1 MSSRTNGH
9 QSFRVFRE
17 PASTKGDWKDLFS
30 FNAYL
35 QPSGEFNKPLYVY
48 SCGGSPYWRQF
59 VSNSDIPPR
68 SHYRHEFTFYVS
80 ATKYFGTIKLRLFQA
95 GSGEVIR
102 SCITKDEMIP
112 NWKDTGLIFYV
123 LRNTIGGSGK
133 PSVSRSATSN
143 SDVFESISDDDDV
156 SLSSFT
162 GTDLIKQNLANEI
175 KRFVRFS
182 DICS

>member
-1 MSSRTNGH
+1 
-9 QSFRVFRE
+9 
-17 PASTKGDWKDLFS
+17 
-30 FNAYL
+30 
-35 QPSGEFNKPLYVY
+35 
-48 SCGGSPYWRQF
+48 
-59 VSNSDIPPR
+59 
-68 SHYRHEFTFYVS
+68 
-80 ATKYFGTIKLRLFQA
+80 
-95 GSGEVIR
+95 
-102 SCITKDEMIP
+102 MIP

-175 KRFVRFS
+175 KRFVDLVIYVAKNEVIINKLNFLKRKTYVLFKWGS
-182 DICS
+182 HLYFT